1 MRRLLAVAALAALL
15 LGGCGIP
22 DDTKVTVVGAG
33 PSGGVGAREDSIQ
46 SVPNSRESAGDTNQ
60 LLTYYLQA
68 AAGDAEHALTRVNAF
83 LTPGA
88 KASFEAAT
96 PEIRVIRLK
105 SDPLYHPSTSLY
117 TFNAQ
122 TVGTL
127 KADGSLEP
135 SAGDPSG
142 TPRYSVGIG
151 QVAGQSGYFVFYTP
165 SKKVLLLSDT
175 ALEQFYQRRTI
186 YFWNNENT
194 ALIPDLRYMPR
205 SVPSAQQPGTILNW
219 LVNGPAGWL
228 GDIAHGLPNGT
239 TVPENVPAVTNDT
252 LTVTLSGQAAP
263 VGDVKALDRLRR
275 QLQWSLLSDPGPH
288 TLELKIKGQD
298 PLRYSERDYL
308 ASNPADRLVETPQRF
323 AVLNGVIRR
332 IVGSPLADDP
342 VPALRPEDNK
352 NVAAAAMST
361 STTHTFVAVV
371 TSGKTG
377 KLRVGSAEN
386 GKQATLRDVGGI
398 PGPLGRPAWAVTADK
413 DPQGAV
419 GLITANGK
427 LYSFEP
433 DGSAASQ
440 VEWQGEPGAI
450 TAVSVAPD
458 GYRVAI
464 VAGGRLYR
472 ATLDTSG
479 DTVAL
484 STPERLFPP
493 IFSQVTAVAWSSET
507 YLAVAG
513 AGADGQRYTVVDV
526 SVDGALKYI
535 RISDVGGEAV
545 TYLTAYP
552 AKPTSHRENAEIE
565 SYEAA
570 GAAWYVS
577 SGPAKIPTSDLVGA
591 PANPPKGQAPT
602 APFYLF

>member
-1 MRRLLAVAALAALL
+1 V
-15 LGGCGIP
+15 
-22 DDTKVTVVGAG
+22 
-33 PSGGVGAREDSIQ
+33 
-46 SVPNSRESAGDTNQ
+46 
-60 LLTYYLQA
+60 
-68 AAGDAEHALTRVNAF
+68 
-83 LTPGA
+83 
-88 KASFEAAT
+88 
-96 PEIRVIRLK
+96 
-105 SDPLYHPSTSLY
+105 
-117 TFNAQ
+117 
-122 TVGTL
+122 
-127 KADGSLEP
+127 
-135 SAGDPSG
+135 
-142 TPRYSVGIG
+142 
-151 QVAGQSGYFVFYTP
+151 
-165 SKKVLLLSDT
+165 
-175 ALEQFYQRRTI
+175 
-186 YFWNNENT
+186 
-194 ALIPDLRYMPR
+194 
-205 SVPSAQQPGTILNW
+205 
-219 LVNGPAGWL
+219 
-228 GDIAHGLPNGT
+228 
-239 TVPENVPAVTNDT
+239 
-252 LTVTLSGQAAP
+252 
-263 VGDVKALDRLRR
+263 
-275 QLQWSLLSDPGPH
+275 
-288 TLELKIKGQD
+288 
-298 PLRYSERDYL
+298 RYSERDYF

-332 IVGSPLADDP
+332 IVKSPLADDP

-361 STTHTFVAVV
+361 SATHTFAAVV
-371 TSGKTG
+371 ASGKTG

-386 GKQATLRDVGGI
+386 GKQATLREVGGLS
-398 PGPLGRPAWAVTADK
+398 GTLGRPAWAVTADN

-427 LYSFEP
+427 LYSFAP
-433 DGSAASQ
+433 GGSAASQ

-484 STPERLFPP
+484 GTPERLFPP

-513 AGADGQRYTVVDV
+513 AAADGQRYTVVDV

-535 RISDVGGEAV
+535 RISDAGGEAV

-552 AKPTSHRENAEIE
+552 ANPTSHRDNADTE
-565 SYEAA
+565 SYETA

-577 SGPAKIPTSDLVGA
+577 SAPVKIPTGDLVGA
-591 PANPPKGQAPT
+591 PTNAPGGQTPT